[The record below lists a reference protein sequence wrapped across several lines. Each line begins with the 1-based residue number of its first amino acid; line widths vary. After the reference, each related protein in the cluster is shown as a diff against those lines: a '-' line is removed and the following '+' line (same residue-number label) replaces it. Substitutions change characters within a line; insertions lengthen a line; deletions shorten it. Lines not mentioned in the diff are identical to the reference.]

1 MSHSGRLTLRDDEL
15 APALAEVS
23 RLVIGCAIDIHNTL
37 GPGFAKHI
45 YENALAFELK
55 EEDVPHVLRYSFD
68 VYYDEHKCGEHTIS
82 LKVDNRFLVDVV
94 DTTDEISGFDRSTM
108 RARLRAAD
116 VGLGL
121 LINFNR
127 PRLKD
132 GGLVRVLNPD
142 KIESIKGSGGGEA
155 KAVAADDHADDADQY
170 GHEDDE

>member
-1 MSHSGRLTLRDDEL
+1 MSHSGRPTLRDDEL
-15 APALAEVS
+15 DPALAEVS

-37 GPGFAKHI
+37 GPGFAKHV
-45 YENALAFELK
+45 YENALAYEL
-55 EEDVPHVLRYSFD
+55 EQEDVAHTLRHTFD
-68 VYYDEHKCGEHTIS
+68 VHYDGHKCGEHIVS
-82 LKVDNRFLVDVV
+82 LKVDNRFIVDIV
-94 DTTDEISGFDRSTM
+94 DSLDEISGFDRSTM

-142 KIESIKGSGGGEA
+142 KIDAIKGSGGGSSPAPTGGTAEGE
-155 KAVAADDHADDADQY
+155 Y
-170 GHEDDE
+170 EDNE